1 MKITKSQL
9 RQIIKESIQEELY
22 LHPTG
27 PLGARFEDGPTR
39 GGGEIKHL
47 NLDTIRNLLRTGQMR
62 EMDIEDLREFK
73 GRVREAGFTLTDGQQ
88 SSEHLPNGVVDTGIY
103 EGNAYFAIRGSY
115 RQYLI
120 LPLEK

>member
-9 RQIIKESIQEELY
+9 RKIIKESIQEEL
-22 LHPTG
+22 G
-27 PLGARFEDGPTR
+27 PIGARYEDGPVP
-39 GGGEIKHL
+39 GGGEVKHL
-47 NLDTIRNLLRTGQMR
+47 NLDTIRSLLRKGEMR
-62 EMDIEDLREFK
+62 QMDIEDLRKFK
-73 GRVREAGFTLTDGQQ
+73 GRVKEAGFTLTDGQQ

>member
-9 RQIIKESIQEELY
+9 RQIIKESIQEEL
-22 LHPTG
+22 G
-27 PLGARFEDGPTR
+27 RIEEGRIEDGPVP
-39 GGGEIKHL
+39 GGEVKHL

-62 EMDIEDLREFK
+62 EMDIEDLRKFK
-73 GRVREAGFTLTDGQQ
+73 EPVKEAGFTLTDGQQ
-88 SSEHLPNGVVDTGIY
+88 SSDHLPNGVVDTGIY

>member
-9 RQIIKESIQEELY
+9 RQIIKESIQEEL
-22 LHPTG
+22 G
-27 PLGARFEDGPTR
+27 PIGARYEDGPVP
-39 GGGEIKHL
+39 GGEVKTL
-47 NLDTIRNLLRTGQMR
+47 NLDTIRSLLDKDKRRPGSGMR
-62 EMDIEDLREFK
+62 RMDIEDYRKFK
-73 GRVREAGFTLTDGQQ
+73 EPVKEAGFTLTDGQQ

-120 LPLEK
+120 LPEK